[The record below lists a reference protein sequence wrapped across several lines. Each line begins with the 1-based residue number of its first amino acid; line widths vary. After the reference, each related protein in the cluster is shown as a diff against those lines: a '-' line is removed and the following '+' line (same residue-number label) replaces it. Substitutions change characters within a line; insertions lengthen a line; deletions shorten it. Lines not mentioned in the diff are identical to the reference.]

1 MKEILKDDKI
11 TLRALEATDLEDML
25 RWEND
30 TRLWDVSSTIAPYTK
45 HILWDYLKNYDGD
58 IYKSH
63 QIRFIIQE
71 NGTEKSVGA
80 LDLFDFD
87 PFNRRV
93 AIGILVDYEFQN
105 LGYGAKTLELA
116 KEYAFFY
123 LGLKQCHCI
132 IATDNTHSISAF
144 KKAGFEEC
152 GTMKAWLR
160 RGTEYYDAVFMQIVA
175 D

>member
-11 TLRALEATDLEDML
+11 IFRALDATDLDNML

-30 TRLWDVSSTIAPYTK
+30 TRLWDVSSTIAPYNK
-45 HILWDYLKNYDGD
+45 QILWDYLKNYDGD

-63 QIRFIIQE
+63 QIRFIIEE
-71 NGTEKSVGA
+71 NETGKSVGA

-93 AIGILVDYEFQN
+93 AVGILIDYEFQHK
-105 LGYGAKTLELA
+105 GYGFRALELT
-116 KEYAFFY
+116 KEYAFSY

-132 IATDNTHSISAF
+132 IPVNNTHSISVF
-144 KKAGFEEC
+144 KKAGFTEC

-160 RGTEYYDAVFMQIVA
+160 RGSEYCDAAIMQIIA